1 MNNLIITTRQS
12 PVRLLVDYVATT
24 ILWTLFALFIFLFAI
39 DLLTGYFWQSE
50 ARSRLQFYFL
60 LAVVNAVVLIVWA
73 LYNKLRFQKQQHHA
87 AYQYTPQEYAE
98 SLAIPDELYQQLQ
111 KSHRM
116 SVHFTSQGQIKMV
129 VSEKTLVPGI
139 NTQNKARFARLCTDN
154 TLNCMHVAYVGKVPN
169 VRNPLYRIGRSRPF
183 HPLRNVPAR
192 HLIRSARREANRI
205 A

>member
-39 DLLTGYFWQSE
+39 DLLTGYYWQSE

-60 LAVVNAVVLIVWA
+60 LAVANAVVLIVWA
-73 LYNKLRFQKQQHHA
+73 LYNKLRFKKQQHHA
-87 AYQYTPQEYAE
+87 AYQYTPREYAE

-116 SVHFTSQGQIKMV
+116 SVHFTSQGQIKWWFQ
-129 VSEKTLVPGI
+129 K
-139 NTQNKARFARLCTDN
+139 KR
-154 TLNCMHVAYVGKVPN
+154 
-169 VRNPLYRIGRSRPF
+169 
-183 HPLRNVPAR
+183 
-192 HLIRSARREANRI
+192 
-205 A
+205 

>member
-87 AYQYTPQEYAE
+87 E

-129 VSEKTLVPGI
+129 VSEKTLV
-139 NTQNKARFARLCTDN
+139 R
-154 TLNCMHVAYVGKVPN
+154 V
-169 VRNPLYRIGRSRPF
+169 
-183 HPLRNVPAR
+183 
-192 HLIRSARREANRI
+192 
-205 A
+205 